1 MPSHCDAHSWQS
13 GLRQVMQSA
22 KAGRDAWFAQTFA
35 AGTGMRR
42 VYNAGLMKRALLA
55 IALATACATPPPAP
69 VPAPEPP
76 PAAPPPA
83 PAPPPPPPPAA
94 PQPQAQS
101 EKVLGGVKVSASM
114 LNVRSAASTTADVV
128 AHVRL

>member
-69 VPAPEPP
+69 VPAP
-76 PAAPPPA
+76 AT
-83 PAPPPPPPPAA
+83 PPAA